1 MITTGA
7 GGRPVL
13 RLPLPTNTLRPQTQV
28 LGTVPNPGATPAV
41 GGTTAV
47 RPPTT
52 PVQVRKTFFCVIKD
66 SVYVICNS
74 R

>member
-28 LGTVPNPGATPAV
+28 LGTVPNPGAAPAV

-52 PVQVRKTFFCVIKD
+52 PVQVRKKNVH
-66 SVYVICNS
+66 
-74 R
+74 